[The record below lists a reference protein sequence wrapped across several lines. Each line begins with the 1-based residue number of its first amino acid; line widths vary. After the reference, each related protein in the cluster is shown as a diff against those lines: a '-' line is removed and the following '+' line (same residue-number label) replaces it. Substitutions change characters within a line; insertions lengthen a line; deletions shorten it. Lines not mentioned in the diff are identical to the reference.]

1 MPPPSI
7 AHRSIERG
15 PSRDEQ
21 LVVDHDGDCI
31 AARTPTWL
39 CLQLWFD
46 GLRAKNRTARLE
58 RERGGAGRG
67 VREEAN
73 ESERKK
79 EREGAS
85 VNEALSVSLFSFI
98 SNFFRFHFT
107 NVPPPSAVDRRAFP
121 EIIVKVIF
129 RGIAMAS
136 TAPRENEKRPRRVE
150 QAQSSTRRPRSF
162 GNNECPAHTLHKQ
175 TKIQD
180 KSKRVILSSSCNNIY
195 ILKLN

>member
-31 AARTPTWL
+31 AARAPTWL

-46 GLRAKNRTARLE
+46 GLRSKNRTARGE
-58 RERGGAGRG
+58 RERGGGG
-67 VREEAN
+67 VREQAN

-79 EREGAS
+79 ERDGAS
-85 VNEALSVSLFSFI
+85 VNKALS
-98 SNFFRFHFT
+98 
-107 NVPPPSAVDRRAFP
+107 NVPPPSAVDRRALP

-180 KSKRVILSSSCNNIY
+180 KSKRVILSSSCNI
-195 ILKLN
+195 ILLLFLKLNK